1 MEECKG
7 KLKSDKIYK
16 LGTACCSGN
25 LERKCKSFRLVV
37 MHNAVGTKRDSRGY
51 VYIDQDSGSTYNDPS
66 YAVLHEE
73 ALLVL

>member
-1 MEECKG
+1 MTKFISWEQLAVQET
-7 KLKSDKIYK
+7 SSR
-16 LGTACCSGN
+16 T
-25 LERKCKSFRLVV
+25 CKSTRLVV
-37 MHNAVGTKRDSRGY
+37 IHNAVGTKRDSKGY